1 MFAWIGKNGFL
12 RVDSRFYSYKPIAEK
27 PQQNLPKLAKIN
39 HWFVTGLADDEGC
52 FTIKI
57 LRSNQ
62 YKTGWSVT
70 LSFQVI
76 LHIKYINLLE
86 NLKRFLGVENIYI
99 IQKKNNSSMYTINSQ
114 KDINIIL
121 EYFHN
126 YPLITQKQADF

>member
-12 RVDSRFYSYKPIAEK
+12 RVDSRFYFYKPIAEK

-39 HWFVTGLADDEGC
+39 HWFVTGLADGEGC

-99 IQKKNNSSMYTINSQ
+99 IKKKTTVLCIQ
-114 KDINIIL
+114 LIPKKIL
-121 EYFHN
+121 
-126 YPLITQKQADF
+126 I

>member
-1 MFAWIGKNGFL
+1 MPELEKKNGFL
-12 RVDSRFYSYKPIAEK
+12 RVYSPFYSSKPIAEK
-27 PQQNLPKLAKIN
+27 PQQNITKLAKIN
-39 HWFVTGLADDEGC
+39 PWFVTGLGDGEGC

-76 LHIKYINLLE
+76 LHIKDINLLE

-99 IQKKNNSSMYTINSQ
+99 IQKNNSCMYTVNFQ

-121 EYFHN
+121 EHFHN

>member
-12 RVDSRFYSYKPIAEK
+12 RVDSRFYFYKPIAEK

-39 HWFVTGLADDEGC
+39 HWFVTGLADGEGC

-99 IQKKNNSSMYTINSQ
+99 IKKKNNSSMYTINSQ